1 MKKHEWAS
9 VDFAL
14 PDTTRWVWIMVKKP
28 NGKSL
33 VGIGYFDNAHW
44 YFIDNTPVI
53 SIITHWMTL
62 TAPKKPITEI

>member
-1 MKKHEWAS
+1 MKKHEWVS

-14 PDTTRWVWIMVKKP
+14 PDTTRCVWIYL
-28 NGKSL
+28 NNDIS
-33 VGIGYFDNAHW
+33 IGYFDNAHW